1 MNKTQ
6 LEFFNHEKNILPLD
20 NMRAIRQETFNGVEH
35 ILIKMDDV
43 VVFEIYKK
51 INRDTKASEEER
63 KPPKH
68 TGGKPSYIKIM
79 TDYLSKNDISIDCIG
94 LLVKL
99 SIKNITWNTGK
110 LTRGK
115 GKYIKPLT
123 LDDMCEIAH
132 KSKTYI
138 SDTIKELKEKGI
150 IKHDKEGY
158 FISPTVIQKG
168 GKKNA

>member
-35 ILIKMDDV
+35 IVIKMDDI
-43 VVFEIYKK
+43 VVFEIFKK
-51 INRDTKASEEER
+51 IERDAKAFKEEGKQR
-63 KPPKH
+63 PKH

-79 TDYLSKNDISIDCIG
+79 TDYLNKNDISIDCIG

-123 LDDMCEIAH
+123 LDDMCEITH

-138 SDTIKELKEKGI
+138 SETIRQLKGKGI
-150 IKHDKEGY
+150 IKQDKEGY
-158 FISPTVIQKG
+158 SISHEVIQKG
-168 GKKNA
+168 GVK